1 MDHAK
6 IKITAQTKRANLIYK
21 ESFKSNSSY
30 ARVGELNLSGISIE
44 TPVFMPVGT
53 RASIKSLNPWDI
65 EELGYEL
72 ILANTYHLYL
82 RPGMD
87 VISKIGGVKR
97 FMSYN
102 RALLTDSG
110 GFQIFRLSGQF
121 KLDSEGVSFQSHID
135 GSRHRF
141 EPENV
146 VDYQME
152 FGSDIMM
159 VLDDCPPYNSDS
171 ARIELSLKRT
181 HDWAKRSIKHW
192 VSRGKKNYLFAI
204 CQGSVSTKHR
214 LESIKFLQDMP
225 FSGIAQGGLSVGEP
239 RDEMINTLEEI
250 APYLDSNRPRYL
262 MGVGTIPDILDAVRC
277 GIDMMDCVLPSRN
290 ARNAQLF
297 TSLGKLNMRN
307 ESHKFSDEPIDP
319 NCSCKVCKTISK
331 SYLRHLHNTGE
342 LSAFSLS
349 TYHNLYFMNEFMK
362 NLRESIKKDKYEG
375 FYLEWKNLFSTLK

>member
-1 MDHAK
+1 MDHAS
-6 IKITAQTKRANLIYK
+6 TKNPAPTKNSLLI
-21 ESFKSNSSY
+21 FNQLHRSNTGY
-30 ARVGELNLSGISIE
+30 ARTGVLNLSGIAIE

-53 RASIKSLNPWDI
+53 RASIKSLSPWDI
-65 EELGYEL
+65 DEIGYNL

-87 VISKIGGVKR
+87 VIEKIGGVKR

-102 RALLTDSG
+102 KALLTDSG

-121 KLDSEGVSFQSHID
+121 KLDDDGVGFQSHID

-141 EPENV
+141 EPEGV
-146 VDYQME
+146 VDHQIK

-159 VLDDCPPYNSDS
+159 VLDDCPPYASDTS
-171 ARIELSLKRT
+171 RIELSLKRT
-181 HDWAKRSIKHW
+181 HSWAKRSIKHW
-192 VSRGKKNYLFAI
+192 NSLEKKNHLFAI
-204 CQGSVSTKHR
+204 CQGSVSIKHR
-214 LESIKFLQDMP
+214 IESIKTLQDLS

-239 RDEMINTLEEI
+239 REEMIHTLEEI
-250 APYLDSNRPRYL
+250 SPFLDPNRPRYL

-297 TSLGKLNMRN
+297 TSFGKLNMRN
-307 ESHKFSDEPIDP
+307 EIHKYSDEPIDP
-319 NCSCKVCKTISK
+319 KCSCKVCKTISR

-349 TYHNLYFMNEFMK
+349 TYHNLHFMKEFMK
-362 NLRESIKKDKYEG
+362 NLRESIQKDNYEA
-375 FYLEWKNLFSTLK
+375 FYREWKNLFSTLK